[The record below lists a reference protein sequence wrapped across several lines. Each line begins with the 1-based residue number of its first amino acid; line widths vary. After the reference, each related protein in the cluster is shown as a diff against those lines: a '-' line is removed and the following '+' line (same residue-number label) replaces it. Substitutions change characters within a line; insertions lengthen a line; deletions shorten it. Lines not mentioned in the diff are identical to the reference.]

1 MCIGLIFW
9 GCKKKMVIYVCVSVF
24 FLFFFFWSSISSF
37 ASFTEPLAPL

>member
-24 FLFFFFWSSISSF
+24 FFFFFFGLPS
-37 ASFTEPLAPL
+37 APLLVSLNP